1 MTDPVQAQLV
11 AYNARDLERFIACY
25 TPDVVIEDGAGKLL
39 MQGHDAMRA
48 SYGPMFARYPELHC
62 RLASRIRIGEYVV
75 DEERITG
82 RKPEGEHAVAIYRLA
97 GDKIAHVRFLK

>member
-1 MTDPVQAQLV
+1 MDPVPAQLE

-25 TPDVVIEDGAGKLL
+25 SPDVIIEDGAGNRL
-39 MQGHDAMRA
+39 MQGHDEMRA
-48 SYGPMFARYPELHC
+48 RYGPMFAQYPELHC

-82 RKPEGEHAVAIYRLA
+82 RRPEEEHAVAIYRVS
-97 GDKIAHVRFLK
+97 GEKIVHVRFLR